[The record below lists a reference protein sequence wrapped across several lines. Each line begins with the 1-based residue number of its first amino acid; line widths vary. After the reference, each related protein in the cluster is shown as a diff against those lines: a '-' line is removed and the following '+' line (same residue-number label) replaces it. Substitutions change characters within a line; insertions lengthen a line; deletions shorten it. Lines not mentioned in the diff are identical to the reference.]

1 MLATRKRLRARRR
14 PVPIRKDVG
23 QLLPVILACISLLG
37 ILLGSVW
44 EACARYSQNEYA
56 NYFVLQYLER
66 YDYVSFAPLFKA
78 LIWPALLPLLF
89 LIYNSFSCIGS
100 PFIRIFIF
108 DPWFTWNGS
117 SIDFIFS
124 TSNITTMG
132 NYFSFGKCG

>member
-89 LIYNSFSCIGS
+89 LIYNIFKSFYM
-100 PFIRIFIF
+100 FH
-108 DPWFTWNGS
+108 
-117 SIDFIFS
+117 
-124 TSNITTMG
+124 
-132 NYFSFGKCG
+132 